1 MFPAKVTKPPRIGV
15 STNRPQFGVADG
27 PRLADSV
34 VVGYDGSKA
43 SRRAVARATAAA
55 EPGGRVVLVTASPP
69 SRDLEERMGAP
80 RARAVADLLGEA
92 VELCGERDVQV
103 ATRAVQAEPVD
114 ALVEAAQ
121 DCAASLIVVGARGRS
136 FVARALRG
144 PVGEALLARAPCD
157 VLVVR

>member
-1 MFPAKVTKPPRIGV
+1 M
-15 STNRPQFGVADG
+15 PQFTDMSRPTLWAADR

-34 VVGYDGSKA
+34 VVGYDGSEA
-43 SRRAVARATAAA
+43 SRRAVTRATAAA

-69 SRDLEERMGAP
+69 SRELEERIGAR

-92 VELCGERDVQV
+92 VALCHGRDVQV
-103 ATRAVQAEPVD
+103 ATRVVQAEPVD
-114 ALVEAAQ
+114 ALVETARTAA
-121 DCAASLIVVGARGRS
+121 AGLIVVGARGQS

-144 PVGEALLARAPCD
+144 PVGEALVARAPCD